1 MQFPQGTTIAVT
13 DGTKLQVYRNIGD
26 DIHLKLALLPP
37 ALLHTE
43 GKGSGHRH
51 HSSAANPDRSRLE
64 EDAFSASVA
73 SWLNS
78 QVLAGHIHKLYV
90 VAPPRALGELRRH
103 YHPNLMEQL
112 LGEQHKEHT
121 HDTAEELHAALVKA

>member
-13 DGTKLQVYRNIGD
+13 DGSKLHVYRNIGD

-37 ALLHTE
+37 ALLHIE
-43 GKGSGHRH
+43 GKGGGRRH
-51 HSSAANPDRSRLE
+51 QFSAADPDRSRLE
-64 EDAFSASVA
+64 EEAFSASVA

-90 VAPPRALGELRRH
+90 VAPPRVLGELRRH
-103 YHPNLMEQL
+103 YHPKLLEQL
-112 LGEQHKEHT
+112 LGELHKEHV

>member
-13 DGTKLQVYRNIGD
+13 DGSKLHVYRNIGD
-26 DIHLKLALLPP
+26 DIHLKLAPLPP
-37 ALLHTE
+37 PELHTE

-51 HSSAANPDRSRLE
+51 HSSEANPDRRSLE
-64 EDAFSASVA
+64 EDGFSASVA

-103 YHPNLMEQL
+103 YHPKLLEQL
-112 LGEQHKEHT
+112 LGELHKEHT
-121 HDTAEELHAALVKA
+121 NDTIEELHAALVKA